1 MILFVNECI
10 KRQLKKGICVAIVLW
25 SNAGFASE
33 SKPFFNDHARGW
45 FWYEDP
51 EVELLEPQKD
61 PTPDPKALNLKSDDK
76 EASPK
81 PKTAIERLNEVQVY
95 VKELKAKAI
104 LEPTPH
110 NVKAYQEMQLRVVN
124 QSQAFSDAWLRN
136 VYLNPKLDESVR
148 NPTAQGA
155 RFVVYENE
163 RIQKQQIIKDLKNTY
178 GLFYF
183 YSGSCSYCKAF
194 APVIKQFADAYGWE
208 VIAISLDGAPS
219 DTFKNWQPDN
229 GISKKWGVQTVPAVF
244 AINPETDQVI
254 PVANGFTSIDEME
267 KRIVTLVKGEKS

>member
-1 MILFVNECI
+1 MKIRVMLMILISF
-10 KRQLKKGICVAIVLW
+10 AIAVQRGE
-25 SNAGFASE
+25 SSQ
-33 SKPFFNDHARGW
+33 SKPFFKDHARGW

-51 EVELLEPQKD
+51 ELESMEEDQ
-61 PTPDPKALNLKSDDK
+61 TPDAAPLVVTNDAK
-76 EASPK
+76 EDAPK
-81 PKTAIERLNEVQVY
+81 PKTATERLNDVQVHL
-95 VKELKAKAI
+95 KEMKAKAI

-124 QSQAFSDAWLRN
+124 QSQAFSDAWLLN
-136 VYLNPKLDESVR
+136 VYLNPKLDENVR
-148 NPTAQGA
+148 SPTAQGA

-163 RIQKQQIIKDLKNTY
+163 RLEKNEIIKNLKNTY

-194 APVIKQFADAYGWE
+194 APVIKQFADTYGWE
-208 VIAISLDGAPS
+208 VMAVSLDGAPS
-219 DTFKNWQPDN
+219 EVFKNWQPDN

-244 AINPETDQVI
+244 AINPETDHVI

-267 KRIVTLVKGEKS
+267 KRIVTLVKGEKQ